1 MAKRTGGEEGHRQAA
16 AVEPKA
22 VLKER
27 NAARAEEIWWK
38 KKNLFPSRPGLGFR
52 CFRKCCQA

>member
-16 AVEPKA
+16 AVDPKA
-22 VLKER
+22 VLKEI

-38 KKNLFPSRPGLGFR
+38 KKKLIS
-52 CFRKCCQA
+52 